1 MMENR
6 ESIITLIQSSIQKN
20 WEYPALSDLHG
31 ASYQYR
37 DVARKIAKLHLLFEH
52 AGLKPGDKI
61 ALCGR
66 NCAQWA
72 MAFLASFTYGTVSV
86 PILHEFKPDNIHNL
100 VTHSDAK
107 LLFVDTSIWE
117 NLEPDAMPALKG
129 ALNIA
134 DYSVILSRSKR
145 LTEARNNLNRL
156 FGERYPER
164 FVPSDAVYR
173 QPADDN
179 DMAIIN
185 YTSGSTGFSKGVVL
199 SYHNLWS
206 NVRFALDNIP
216 YIKPGDGAICMLPLA
231 HMFGLTIEM
240 LHMLAHGA
248 HIYFLTRTPS
258 PRIIMDAFAT
268 VRPKLIITVPL
279 IIEKI
284 IKGRV
289 FPLLDKPLMK
299 VLLHIPVVDDR
310 LLGKIRDKLTATFG
324 GNLEQLIIGGAAL
337 NKDVE
342 TFLRRIHFPFT
353 VGYGMTECAPLIAYA
368 PWDAQRPGS
377 CGRIT
382 DRMEARIDSPDPANV
397 PGTLWVRGDN
407 VMKGYY
413 KNDEATASTIKD
425 GWMNTGDICQMDDAG
440 FLYIRGRDKS
450 MILGPSGQNIYPEE
464 IEHAVNNLPY
474 VSESLVVERGGKLV
488 ALIYPDYEAAL
499 KDGLSNTALEDLMR
513 QNIKQVNADL
523 PAYSQIADITLL
535 QEEFE
540 KTPKRSIKR
549 YLYQH

>member
-279 IIEKI
+279 IIEK
-284 IKGRV
+284 
-289 FPLLDKPLMK
+289 
-299 VLLHIPVVDDR
+299 
-310 LLGKIRDKLTATFG
+310 
-324 GNLEQLIIGGAAL
+324 N
-337 NKDVE
+337 
-342 TFLRRIHFPFT
+342 
-353 VGYGMTECAPLIAYA
+353 Y
-368 PWDAQRPGS
+368 
-377 CGRIT
+377 
-382 DRMEARIDSPDPANV
+382 
-397 PGTLWVRGDN
+397 
-407 VMKGYY
+407 
-413 KNDEATASTIKD
+413 
-425 GWMNTGDICQMDDAG
+425 
-440 FLYIRGRDKS
+440 
-450 MILGPSGQNIYPEE
+450 
-464 IEHAVNNLPY
+464 
-474 VSESLVVERGGKLV
+474 
-488 ALIYPDYEAAL
+488 
-499 KDGLSNTALEDLMR
+499 
-513 QNIKQVNADL
+513 
-523 PAYSQIADITLL
+523 
-535 QEEFE
+535 
-540 KTPKRSIKR
+540 
-549 YLYQH
+549 